1 MRWPV
6 CGKKRLPGNAPGG
19 IRIFKNWERVM
30 RAKNRFEGKVVVITG
45 ASSGIGE
52 KMALLFGDEGA
63 ALVLMDVNKEGLE
76 RTRTQLEKGG
86 HKAIAVQANVAKS
99 DEVNRAIE
107 EAVAASGK
115 IDVLV
120 NNAGISKDAFIH
132 KMTDEDWDDVIG
144 VDLTG
149 VFHCCRAVVPHM
161 KAQKSGKI
169 ISISSAAIVGN
180 VGVANYNSAK
190 AGIVGL
196 TRVLALELAP
206 NITANAVAPGFVD
219 TPLVRKYPEK
229 IRNVFLESVPLKR
242 AAQPEDIGHA
252 ILFLASDE
260 ANYITGQTIFVCG
273 GMSIGI

>member
-1 MRWPV
+1 
-6 CGKKRLPGNAPGG
+6 
-19 IRIFKNWERVM
+19 
-30 RAKNRFEGKVVVITG
+30 
-45 ASSGIGE
+45 
-52 KMALLFGDEGA
+52 
-63 ALVLMDVNKEGLE
+63 
-76 RTRTQLEKGG
+76 
-86 HKAIAVQANVAKS
+86 
-99 DEVNRAIE
+99 
-107 EAVAASGK
+107 
-115 IDVLV
+115 
-120 NNAGISKDAFIH
+120 
-132 KMTDEDWDDVIG
+132 MTDEDWDDVIG

>member
-1 MRWPV
+1 
-6 CGKKRLPGNAPGG
+6 
-19 IRIFKNWERVM
+19 M

>member
-1 MRWPV
+1 
-6 CGKKRLPGNAPGG
+6 
-19 IRIFKNWERVM
+19 M
-30 RAKNRFEGKVVVITG
+30 RAKNRFKDKVVVITG

-52 KMALLFGDEGA
+52 KTALMFGDEGA
-63 ALVLMDVNKEGLE
+63 ALVLIDVNKEGLE
-76 RTRTQLEKGG
+76 RTRAQLQKGG

-99 DEVNRAIE
+99 EEVNRAIE
-107 EAVAASGK
+107 EAISAFGK

-120 NNAGISKDAFIH
+120 NNAGISRDAFIH
-132 KMTDEDWDDVIG
+132 KMTDEEWNDVIG

-149 VFHCCRAVVPHM
+149 VFNCSRAVVPHM
-161 KAQKSGKI
+161 KAQQSGKI

-180 VGVANYNSAK
+180 IGVANYNSAK

-219 TPLVRKYPEK
+219 TPLSHKYPEK
-229 IRNVFLESVPLKR
+229 LRNVFLERVPLKR
-242 AAQPEDIGHA
+242 AAQPEDIGHT
-252 ILFLASDE
+252 ILFLTSDE